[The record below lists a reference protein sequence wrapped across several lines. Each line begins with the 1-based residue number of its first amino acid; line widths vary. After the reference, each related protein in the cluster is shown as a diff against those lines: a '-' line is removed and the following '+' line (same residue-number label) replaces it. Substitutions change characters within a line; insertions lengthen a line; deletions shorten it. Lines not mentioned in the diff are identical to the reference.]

1 MPGWPL
7 ELARG
12 HRPARRQ
19 DHEVRRHVGAG
30 WHAGALSGTYGA
42 DKANLKLPAPNTLV
56 MQLVDH
62 GTPASTRI
70 YTVADDHATMT
81 ETKAFYAHD
90 GTPILQTNLFKR
102 MP

>member
-1 MPGWPL
+1 
-7 ELARG
+7 
-12 HRPARRQ
+12 
-19 DHEVRRHVGAG
+19 
-30 WHAGALSGTYGA
+30 
-42 DKANLKLPAPNTLV
+42 
-56 MQLVDH
+56 VDH

-70 YTVADDHATMT
+70 YTVADDQATMT